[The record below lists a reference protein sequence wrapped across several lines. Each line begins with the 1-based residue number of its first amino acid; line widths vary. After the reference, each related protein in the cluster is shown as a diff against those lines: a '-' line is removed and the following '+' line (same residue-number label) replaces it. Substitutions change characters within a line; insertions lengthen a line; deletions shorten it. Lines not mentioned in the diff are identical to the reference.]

1 MNTVICRTVTA
12 AYFTVFMAVA
22 YAQSAVLTGQVSSAE
37 EAAMEG
43 VVVSAKKDGSTI
55 SISVVTDARGRFAFP
70 AARLE
75 PGHYTLKARAAGY
88 ELAAAAPAVQA
99 QQSDLDETQRLGR
112 QVFAQSCGICHLQ
125 PSMGVKTY
133 GPPLNKASAGGNDEV
148 MRVFIVNG
156 SERMPAFKYY
166 LKPGEI
172 DAIIAY
178 LRTVPG
184 ESR

>member
-1 MNTVICRTVTA
+1 LRNSFDGRTYHENRIDHRRDVQKA
-12 AYFTVFMAVA
+12 GNGMKHRA
-22 YAQSAVLTGQVSSAE
+22 
-37 EAAMEG
+37 
-43 VVVSAKKDGSTI
+43 STLLL
-55 SISVVTDARGRFAFP
+55 A
-70 AARLE
+70 
-75 PGHYTLKARAAGY
+75 
-88 ELAAAAPAVQA
+88 LAAAAPAVQA

-112 QVFAQSCGICHLQ
+112 QIFAQSCGICHLQ

-166 LKPGEI
+166 LKPSEI